1 MHTHDL
7 RTGAVLRI
15 SILLMLALAAAEA
28 LAGYWTQS
36 LALLSDAG
44 HNFTDSVA
52 LLRWRD
58 DTLILIRSNIFLTS
72 T

>member
-7 RTGAVLRI
+7 KTGAVLRI

-44 HNFTDSVA
+44 HNFTA
-52 LLRWRD
+52 PLPQP
-58 DTLILIRSNIFLTS
+58 
-72 T
+72 